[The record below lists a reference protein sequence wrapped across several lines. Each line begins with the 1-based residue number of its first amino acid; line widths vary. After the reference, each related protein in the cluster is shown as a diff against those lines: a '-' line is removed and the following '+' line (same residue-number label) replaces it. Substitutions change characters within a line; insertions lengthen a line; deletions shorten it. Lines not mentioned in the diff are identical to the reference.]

1 MNNDAWVNTTIYN
14 SGDIDSAI
22 VNATEIELWNKVW
35 EISTLQLRLNFP
47 ISEAMD
53 KELEND

>member
-1 MNNDAWVNTTIYN
+1 MNNDAWVKTTIDN

-22 VNATEIELWNKVW
+22 LNATEIELWNKVW
-35 EISTLQLRLNFP
+35 EISTLLLRLNFP

-53 KELEND
+53 KELENV